1 MQPIKEIKGTA
12 LPLDRSDVDTDQI
25 IPSEWLKKVERTGFG
40 EGLFEE
46 WREDPNFVLNNPA
59 YKNSRIIV
67 AGPNFGTGS
76 SREHAVWALTD
87 YGFEAVI
94 SPRFG
99 DIFRNNSTKSGLVP
113 VVLSQA
119 DVDAIMAE
127 VKKNAATEII
137 IDVVGRKVKV
147 PAIGLE
153 TSFPMDDFTHFRLLE
168 GLDDIGL
175 TLRYAEDIKNYE
187 FSRAAWLPTVSNW
200 TAVEPKFRN

>member
-12 LPLDRSDVDTDQI
+12 LPLERSDVDTDQI

-46 WREDPNFVLNNPA
+46 WREDPGFVLNNPV
-59 YKNSRIIV
+59 YKNAKIIV

-94 SPRFG
+94 SQRFG
-99 DIFRNNSTKSGLVP
+99 DIFRNNSTKAGLVP
-113 VVLSQA
+113 VVLSQEE
-119 DVDAIMAE
+119 VNAITE
-127 VKKNAATEII
+127 QIKKDPATEIV
-137 IDVVGRKVKV
+137 IDVAERTVTV
-147 PAIGLE
+147 PSIGLSA
-153 TSFPMDDFTHFRLLE
+153 SFPMDDFTQYRLLE

-175 TLRYAEDIKNYE
+175 TLRYAKDIDSYE
-187 FSRAAWLPTVSNW
+187 AHRASWLPSMS
-200 TAVEPKFRN
+200 R